1 VNRDVIA
8 RVIDAQELDARD
20 DPRGEFIRVQCA
32 LRGRLGVGDFH
43 ELRAIEA
50 ELLMEH
56 LTRWLGTAVAV
67 RAYRGVFREGSL
79 DDLGKVPVDL
89 FVQHAEA
96 IFAEHPVRRVNLQDV
111 DSDSVEAL
119 RSLACMAQLT
129 HLSIEGRSDGRP
141 GDTILERLSTAPWL
155 SSIESLRVAYS
166 RFSATGVAALAS
178 SEALVMLREL
188 GLRSCRL
195 DDDSARALSG
205 ETSLGR
211 CQVLHLTDNNLT
223 DAGAEAL
230 AHNTG
235 LRSLRVLSLGK
246 NLIADAGVAALA
258 SSEALVTLRKLDLH
272 GNNISDE
279 GARSL
284 AGSVAL
290 ASLESVDLYGCYR
303 FEPATLR
310 ALEERFRVVVYG
322 SYRAR

>member
-1 VNRDVIA
+1 MNRDVIA

-178 SEALVMLREL
+178 SEALV
-188 GLRSCRL
+188 
-195 DDDSARALSG
+195 
-205 ETSLGR
+205 
-211 CQVLHLTDNNLT
+211 
-223 DAGAEAL
+223 
-230 AHNTG
+230 
-235 LRSLRVLSLGK
+235 
-246 NLIADAGVAALA
+246 
-258 SSEALVTLRKLDLH
+258 TLRKLDLH
-272 GNNISDE
+272 GNNISDA